1 MDSKIRTARKATN
14 MTQTDMC
21 DYFGIPLQTLEDW
34 EAGRRFPAPWAERL
48 ILEKLETLLHKSILH
63 RFIEIAD
70 NTVREQLLPKDWNIF
85 SGTYPSFNNDEYYRL
100 MQKEMEKL
108 GVIDA
113 DYDACPVDVDKEY
126 FENIRAGKEIKNV
139 PLPGLIK

>member
-1 MDSKIRTARKATN
+1 MDNAIRTARKAIN

-21 DYFGIPLQTLEDW
+21 DYFSIPLQTFGSW
-34 EAGRRFPAPWAERL
+34 EAGSCSPSPWAEKL
-48 ILEKLETLLHKSILH
+48 ILEKLEALLHKSILH
-63 RFIEIAD
+63 RFIDIAD
-70 NTVREQLLPKDWNIF
+70 SAVREQLLPKDWNIF
-85 SGTYPSFNNDEYYRL
+85 GGTYPSFDNDEYYRL
-100 MQKEMEKL
+100 MHNEMEKL

-113 DYDACPVDVDKEY
+113 DYDACPVDVDKTY

>member
-1 MDSKIRTARKATN
+1 MDNKIKTARKAAN

-34 EAGRRFPAPWAERL
+34 EAGRRSPAPWAERL
-48 ILEKLETLLHKSILH
+48 ILEKLGALLHKSILH
-63 RFIEIAD
+63 RFIDIAD
-70 NTVREQLLPKDWNIF
+70 NAVREQLLPKDWNIF
-85 SGTYPSFNNDEYYRL
+85 SGTYPSLDNDEYYRS
-100 MQKEMEKL
+100 MHDEMEKL

-113 DYDACPVDVDKEY
+113 DYDACPVDIDNDY
-126 FENIRAGKEIKNV
+126 LQNIRARKEIKNV

>member
-1 MDSKIRTARKATN
+1 MDNKIRTARKATN

-21 DYFGIPLQTLEDW
+21 DYFGIPLRTLEDW
-34 EAGRRFPAPWAERL
+34 EAGRRSPAPWAEKL
-48 ILEKLETLLHKSILH
+48 ILEKLEALLHKSILH
-63 RFIEIAD
+63 RFIDIAD

-85 SGTYPSFNNDEYYRL
+85 SGTYPAFDNNEYYRL
-100 MQKEMEKL
+100 MSKEMEKL

-113 DYDACPVDVDKEY
+113 DYDACPIDVDKDY
-126 FENIRAGKEIKNV
+126 LENIRAVKENKNV

>member
-1 MDSKIRTARKATN
+1 MDNKIRTARKATN

-21 DYFGIPLQTLEDW
+21 DYFGIPLRTLEDW
-34 EAGRRFPAPWAERL
+34 EAGRRSPAPWAERL
-48 ILEKLETLLHKSILH
+48 ILEKLEALLHKSILH
-63 RFIEIAD
+63 RFIDIAD
-70 NTVREQLLPKDWNIF
+70 NTVREQLLPKDWDIF
-85 SGTYPSFNNDEYYRL
+85 SGTYPSFNSDEYYQL

-113 DYDACPVDVDKEY
+113 DYDACPVDVDKAY
-126 FENIRAGKEIKNV
+126 LENIRAGKEIKNV